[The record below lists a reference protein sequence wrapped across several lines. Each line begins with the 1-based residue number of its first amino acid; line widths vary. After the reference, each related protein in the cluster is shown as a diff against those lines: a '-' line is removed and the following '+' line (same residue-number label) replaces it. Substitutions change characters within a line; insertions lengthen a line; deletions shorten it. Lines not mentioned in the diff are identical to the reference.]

1 MITTVAISGY
11 RSLRDVVVPLGRL
24 TVVSGANG
32 VGKSN
37 LYRGLRLLAGSG
49 RGSLVRDVAESGGLA
64 ALRWAGPEQI
74 SRAMR
79 AGEVAVTGTR
89 RREPVRLLL
98 GVASD
103 ELGYTV
109 DLGLPQPDGTS
120 AFPHDAEIKCESVFA
135 GPCARPASLLI
146 ERTGPR
152 VRQRDGRTWDTLATP
167 LPADRSILAELVDP
181 RTTPEVVG
189 VRRMLEGWRFYDHL
203 RADPGAPA
211 RRPQVATRT
220 WALSDDGGDLAP
232 ALATIVE
239 QGMGR
244 QLDDAVAQALDSRVE
259 VREVAVG
266 GQGALGVMDVLVHQ
280 PGLLR
285 PVSGPGASEGTLRYL
300 LLCAALLAPRMPEL
314 LVLNEPETSLH
325 PRLFPPLARLV
336 ADAAERTQVL
346 VVTHA
351 APLAEALARAG
362 AEHIGLAKDLGETV
376 VEGRGRFET
385 PAWVWPGR

>member
-167 LPADRSILAELVDP
+167 LPADRSILAELSTRGP
-181 RTTPEVVG
+181 H
-189 VRRMLEGWRFYDHL
+189 RRSWACGACS
-203 RADPGAPA
+203 RA
-211 RRPQVATRT
+211 
-220 WALSDDGGDLAP
+220 
-232 ALATIVE
+232 
-239 QGMGR
+239 
-244 QLDDAVAQALDSRVE
+244 
-259 VREVAVG
+259 
-266 GQGALGVMDVLVHQ
+266 
-280 PGLLR
+280 
-285 PVSGPGASEGTLRYL
+285 GASTTT
-300 LLCAALLAPRMPEL
+300 CAPTR
-314 LVLNEPETSLH
+314 VH
-325 PRLFPPLARLV
+325 R
-336 ADAAERTQVL
+336 
-346 VVTHA
+346 HA
-351 APLAEALARAG
+351 APRWRHVPGPCPTTAATSLPRSPRSSSRGWAGSSTTRSRRHSTPGWRSARWRSVARVPSASWTCSFISPG
-362 AEHIGLAKDLGETV
+362 CC
-376 VEGRGRFET
+376 GR
-385 PAWVWPGR
+385 